1 MSFFF
6 KKKSSK
12 KVTRLFFATDLHASE
27 RTYRKFINAGKF
39 YDVDIL
45 IMGGDITGKLLIPI
59 IKEQNGCYRATLQ
72 GRVEKIETQ
81 SELENMYARLDVL
94 GFYYKIMEEDEY
106 RELHANEHGV
116 NELFN
121 ELARQ
126 KLVRWVE
133 LAEERLN
140 GTGKKCYV
148 TGGNDD
154 DPEVL
159 RVIKREDTK
168 SFFACENEMMYIDD
182 DHPMISVGFS
192 TPTPW
197 KTPREV
203 SDEELGVMIEAM
215 IQKVPDMKKAIF
227 NFHDPPVDSSLDTCP
242 KLDWSKDPPEQIVQ
256 GGQVVLF
263 GAGSISVRNAIEK
276 HQPMLGLHGH
286 IHESQAVAKLGRTTC
301 INPGSEYGEGIL
313 RGCLVNIAEG
323 EVQAFQMTSG

>member
-6 KKKSSK
+6 KKNSK
-12 KVTRLFFATDLHASE
+12 KKATRLFFATDLHASE

-39 YDVDIL
+39 YDVDVL
-45 IMGGDITGKLLIPI
+45 VMGGDITGKLLIPI
-59 IKEQNGCYRATLQ
+59 IKEQNGHYRATLQ
-72 GRVEKIETQ
+72 GRIERFETQ
-81 SELENMYARLDVL
+81 AELESLYGRLDVL
-94 GFYYKIMEEDEY
+94 GFYYKMMGEDEFN
-106 RELHANEHGV
+106 ELHSNEQGV
-116 NELFN
+116 NALFN

-126 KLVRWVE
+126 KLIKWVD
-133 LAEERLN
+133 LAEERLA
-140 GTGKKCYV
+140 GTGKKCFV

-159 RVIKREDTK
+159 SVINREDTK
-168 SFFACENEMMYIDD
+168 SFFACEGKMVYIDD
-182 DHPMISVGFS
+182 DHSMISVGFS

-203 SDEELGVMIEAM
+203 TDEELGIIIEDMAA
-215 IQKVPDMKKAIF
+215 KVPDMKKAIF

-242 KLDWSKDPPEQIVQ
+242 KLDWTKDPPEQILE

-263 GAGSISVRNAIEK
+263 GAGSISVRNAIER
-276 HQPMLGLHGH
+276 HQPILGLHGH

-313 RGCLVNIAEG
+313 RGCLVNIVDG
-323 EVQAFQMTSG
+323 EVQGFQMTSG